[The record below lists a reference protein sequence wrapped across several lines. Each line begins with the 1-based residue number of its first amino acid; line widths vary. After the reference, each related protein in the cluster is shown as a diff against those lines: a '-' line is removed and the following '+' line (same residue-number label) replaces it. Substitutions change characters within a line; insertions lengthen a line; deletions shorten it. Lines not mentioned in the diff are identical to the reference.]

1 MTSVP
6 VVMTLLEFV
15 PVDGRGRPE
24 AEMPGQPGDRVHVDA
39 RLGHDR
45 DEVRRSSRGAHMPS
59 IPAFCTEPK
68 VSPHMRR
75 IQRRATLW

>member
-1 MTSVP
+1 
-6 VVMTLLEFV
+6 
-15 PVDGRGRPE
+15 
-24 AEMPGQPGDRVHVDA
+24 MPGQPGDRVHVDA

-75 IQRRATLW
+75 IQWRATLW